1 MTNDDM
7 VAGRSKAPDFE
18 HWDGP
23 ETHVRWERGLAIV
36 AGMIAVV
43 LTFFLVIAVLPLSP
57 TDESGPITGLQPTA
71 EPEPTQA
78 PAGAAA
84 VAPASAPTAAAAGA
98 TPAAQAAP
106 TRTPQPAPPADQR
119 LTAVSRAFP
128 NVRRGPGLDAA
139 IVTNLRQGQRVEVV
153 SRSMD
158 NLWLQILH
166 PENSRERVWVSADML
181 EVTGDVRTLPQ
192 VRPD

>member
-36 AGMIAVV
+36 AGMIGVV
-43 LTFFLVIAVLPLSP
+43 LTFFLLIAVLPLSS
-57 TDESGPITGLQPTA
+57 TDESEPIIGLQPTA
-71 EPEPTQA
+71 EPATTPA
-78 PAGAAA
+78 P
-84 VAPASAPTAAAAGA
+84 AAAAAPAPAPAPAAAAA
-98 TPAAQAAP
+98 TPAAQAAA
-106 TRTPQPAPPADQR
+106 TRTPQPATPPPADQR

-139 IVTNLRQGQRVEVV
+139 VVTNLRQGQRVDVV
-153 SRSMD
+153 GRSMD

-166 PENSRERVWVSADML
+166 PENSRERVWVSADMI